1 MSQRVDELI
10 QTVDTVKDWIYVS
23 TFRRFLLVRF
33 FEETHCVQLA
43 TDGSVTGI

>member
-10 QTVDTVKDWIYVS
+10 QTVDTVKDWIYIS
-23 TFRRFLLVRF
+23 TFRRVQVRF

-43 TDGSVTGI
+43 TDGIVTDI